1 MISMVRIDLHT
12 HTNYSDG
19 TDSAEELIRHAE
31 KIGLDGIAITDHD
44 TFQGLHEALEIETDL
59 IIVPGIEISTC
70 KGHIIAYGVTD
81 GEFEM
86 GLTPKETVDLI
97 HRRGG
102 IAVPA
107 HPFDYIRLG
116 IKDEVYNI
124 KADALEV
131 INGCITFNYFNKK
144 AYQVAIELDLPMI
157 AGSDGHSIDEIGI
170 AWTDFLTEPHSWQ
183 DVISLILKKE
193 TIPVGKRLP
202 LIASKIK
209 RYRRAY
215 LKRKERPVPWKKI
228 RNPKRKSSTTSLEE
242 NED

>member
-1 MISMVRIDLHT
+1 MVRIDLHT

-31 KIGLDGIAITDHD
+31 KIGLDGIGITDHD
-44 TFQGLHEALEIETDL
+44 TFEGLHEALEIETDL

-81 GEFEM
+81 GEFEI
-86 GLTPKETVDLI
+86 GLTPKETVDVI
-97 HRRGG
+97 HRSGS

-107 HPFDYIRLG
+107 HPFDSIRLG
-116 IKDEVYNI
+116 IKNEIYNI

-131 INGCITFNYFNKK
+131 INGCITFSYFNKK
-144 AYQVAIELDLPMI
+144 AYQAAIELDLPMV

-193 TIPVGKRLP
+193 TIPVGKRHP
-202 LIASKIK
+202 LFLSKFK
-209 RYRRAY
+209 RYSRAIK
-215 LKRKERPVPWKKI
+215 KRKERPVPYKKI
-228 RNPKRKSSTTSLEE
+228 RIPKRKSSSKNNLEE
-242 NED
+242 ENND